1 MFLES
6 KHIEYIMKMSKDH
19 SSFEYEISQHFRMS
33 GIYWGLTAMSILGRD
48 LAEEMDTAEIV
59 KWVFQCQDEVS
70 GGFGGSVGHD
80 AHLLYTLSALQIL
93 ALTKQMHQLEDGV
106 DKIAVFIGSLQN
118 EDGSFSGDC
127 WGEVDTRFSYCALS
141 SLALIVI
148 NRYCT
153 CSALY
158 PSKQCL

>member
-1 MFLES
+1 MFVEN
-6 KHIEYIMKMSKDH
+6 KHIDYIMKVSKDK

-33 GIYWGLTAMSILGRD
+33 GVYWGLTAMSILGRD

-59 KWVFQCQDEVS
+59 RWVLQCQDEVS

-93 ALTKQMHQLEDGV
+93 ALTKHIHQLTDI
-106 DKIAVFIGSLQN
+106 DKIAAFIGSLQN
-118 EDGSFSGDC
+118 ADGSFSGDS

-148 NRYCT
+148 NAHC
-153 CSALY
+153 AY
-158 PSKQCL
+158 PPPSSYNFLN